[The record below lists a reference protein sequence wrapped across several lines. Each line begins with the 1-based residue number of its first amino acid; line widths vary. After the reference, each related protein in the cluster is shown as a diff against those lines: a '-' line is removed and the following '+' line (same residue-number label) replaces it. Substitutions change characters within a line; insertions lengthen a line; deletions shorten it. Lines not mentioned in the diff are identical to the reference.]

1 MANLKNVKQ
10 VVENTIKKLQVKEQI
25 GPGTP
30 TQNVAGTGN
39 LWQYNIDICFD
50 WAANWTMHN
59 AFLNPNANPNQPCNH
74 ICQRIDHWSNLNQP
88 GISMVKASRLK
99 CKITHGLQQSQ
110 IHSCNC

>member
-30 TQNVAGTGN
+30 TQNVAGTDN

-50 WAANWTMHN
+50 WAANWTMNN

-74 ICQRIDHWSNLNQP
+74 ICQKIQQWTSTCANAGPVQQNVL
-88 GISMVKASRLK
+88 A
-99 CKITHGLQQSQ
+99 CKIAEGQNQSSIHG
-110 IHSCNC
+110 CNC

>member
-50 WAANWTMHN
+50 WAANW
-59 AFLNPNANPNQPCNH
+59 
-74 ICQRIDHWSNLNQP
+74 
-88 GISMVKASRLK
+88 
-99 CKITHGLQQSQ
+99 
-110 IHSCNC
+110 